1 MRLLAVLVIIFT
13 VLVGCVSFG
22 PADGQFYVTGST
34 PPDSSCTL
42 SVRAASS
49 SAAPAERPVSGDF
62 RESFIVGPSRGGHLA
77 SLSCGGTVVA
87 SRSFKYGQ
95 DVRIGGELAIGG
107 GAP

>member
-1 MRLLAVLVIIFT
+1 MRLLAALIVNCT

-34 PPDSSCTL
+34 PPDSSCTV
-42 SVRAASS
+42 SVGAVSSGAAS
-49 SAAPAERPVSGDF
+49 AERAVSGDF

-77 SLSCGGTVVA
+77 SLICSGTVVA

-107 GAP
+107 GVP

>member
-1 MRLLAVLVIIFT
+1 MRLLAALIIICT
-13 VLVGCVSFG
+13 ALAGCVSFG
-22 PADGQFYVTGST
+22 PADGQFYAIGSA

-42 SVRAASS
+42 SVHAIGS
-49 SAAPAERPVSGDF
+49 SAAPAERAVSGDF
-62 RESFIVGPSRGGHLA
+62 RESFIIGPSRAGHLA

-95 DVRIGGELAIGG
+95 DVRIGGELAIIG